1 MIAFISLGI
10 SFIIFL
16 FIFYYY
22 ARDDFY
28 FIRKGVSMEQL
39 FNVLFSGLF
48 VGVISSRLMYF
59 LLDLGSQEI
68 SSITPFFASRTNGI
82 SVFGGLVGL
91 FLTYSVLTKRR
102 KINKNRFFDYVTI
115 ATLGAFPIIFLGV
128 SPNLYLFIMYLML
141 FVFFIFILIPKYIKG
156 KMRPGS
162 ISLFFLIMVSL
173 ISFLQD
179 IFLLYTKNILLSKE
193 SFLFLALFL
202 LSCLLI
208 VRLEMKKSVK
218 A

>member
-1 MIAFISLGI
+1 MIIFLSFAISLI
-10 SFIIFL
+10 FFL

-28 FIRKGVSMEQL
+28 FIRKGVSMDQL
-39 FNVLFSGLF
+39 FNVLLAGLF
-48 VGVISSRLMYF
+48 IGVISSRLMYI

-68 SSITPFFASRTNGI
+68 NSITPFFVSRTNGI
-82 SVFGGLVGL
+82 SIFGGLVGL
-91 FLTYSVLTKRR
+91 FITYSILTKRR
-102 KINKNRFFDYVTI
+102 KISKNRFFDYVTI
-115 ATLGAFPIIFLGV
+115 ATLGAFPVLFLGV

-141 FVFFIFILIPKYIKG
+141 FIFFIFVLIPKYIKG

-179 IFLLYTKNILLSKE
+179 IFLLYTRDVLLSKE
-193 SFLFLALFL
+193 SFLFLGLFFIA
-202 LSCLLI
+202 CLLL
-208 VRLEMKKSVK
+208 VRLEMKRSVK